1 MFQMT
6 VTFLERAL
14 SPNIL
19 LPTIDEWIT
28 KSTGAG
34 MDKFVEDKKL
44 LLLLDGTSAN
54 IQKPSLHVTGRDMY
68 VQYKKHNAWCYFI
81 ATVPNGEIV
90 YLSNF
95 FIGKDDDSKAWC
107 ASGLKQTLEDLYNS
121 EDWKGWTLCIGGDK
135 GYVFAEPPE
144 GWEVMLM
151 KTAESELEGSEQ
163 TAVPEDGDPQRRLG
177 YVWSMNTNFTIPRSV
192 IERSIDLIKRY
203 KKLYSGSIR
212 LNQGDKFFCG
222 LVVVAVSVANYFI

>member
-54 IQKPSLHVTGRDMY
+54 IQKPSLHVTG
-68 VQYKKHNAWCYFI
+68 
-81 ATVPNGEIV
+81 
-90 YLSNF
+90 
-95 FIGKDDDSKAWC
+95 
-107 ASGLKQTLEDLYNS
+107 
-121 EDWKGWTLCIGGDK
+121 
-135 GYVFAEPPE
+135 
-144 GWEVMLM
+144 
-151 KTAESELEGSEQ
+151 
-163 TAVPEDGDPQRRLG
+163 
-177 YVWSMNTNFTIPRSV
+177 
-192 IERSIDLIKRY
+192 
-203 KKLYSGSIR
+203 
-212 LNQGDKFFCG
+212 
-222 LVVVAVSVANYFI
+222 